1 MAHNGSIGMEDEDIK
16 QDHLVELA
24 ENIRRGNKRYH
35 NILVENSHFTL
46 DDIQRL
52 CKDEKYF
59 SAKEALEAKLI
70 DGILDNTKKGRKIK
84 KTKKRVK

>member
-1 MAHNGSIGMEDEDIK
+1 MEDEDIK